1 MNLPNKLTLT
11 RIILVPVFMVFVSLT
26 QIGTEDFN
34 PTWYLVAGIVFAAAS
49 FTDFL
54 DGHLARKWNM
64 VTDFGKF
71 ADPLAD
77 KLLTTVAFIYML
89 RDGVCSPVVL
99 CIILAREFAVSGL
112 RMVAAGA
119 KDGKVI
125 AANMWGKVKT
135 VLQMLTIIFYYFGTA
150 LTWGNSVMIGADCV
164 FLSYWLLAGG
174 HCHRHLRHQVP
185 VGQPQL
191 HQYRKM
197 IKKIAILCSIFLNL
211 CIVRWEP
218 VAIRMTW
225 EAVGSQTF
233 TFYTENSNV
242 FAFFVCLLVAVC
254 QVICLFT
261 GRQLPRWVK
270 TLKYIATCCLTMTF
284 LTVVFVLGPYC
295 ADQGGV
301 VFLLTESS
309 MLYHHLLNPLCAFVS
324 FVLLEREPKLSA
336 RCVPLAL
343 VPTMLYG
350 SVALWANYQRLITG
364 PYPFLLV
371 YQQTTRQTVLWCAA
385 ILAMNLLYAWLVWRL
400 GGNRRKKRNV
410 GLLFRS

>member
-1 MNLPNKLTLT
+1 MK
-11 RIILVPVFMVFVSLT
+11 
-26 QIGTEDFN
+26 
-34 PTWYLVAGIVFAAAS
+34 
-49 FTDFL
+49 
-54 DGHLARKWNM
+54 
-64 VTDFGKF
+64 KF
-71 ADPLAD
+71 ADTVRR
-77 KLLTTVAFIYML
+77 LLSIALNLFI
-89 RDGVCSPVVL
+89 VWAEP
-99 CIILAREFAVSGL
+99 
-112 RMVAAGA
+112 
-119 KDGKVI
+119 I
-125 AANMWGKVKT
+125 ALPMSWDWGKE
-135 VLQMLTIIFYYFGTA
+135 QMFI
-150 LTWGNSVMIGADCV
+150 
-164 FLSYWLLAGG
+164 
-174 HCHRHLRHQVP
+174 
-185 VGQPQL
+185 
-191 HQYRKM
+191 
-197 IKKIAILCSIFLNL
+197 
-211 CIVRWEP
+211 
-218 VAIRMTW
+218 
-225 EAVGSQTF
+225 
-233 TFYTENSNV
+233 FYTEDSNILS
-242 FAFFVCLLVAVC
+242 ACICAMVAVSQLVC
-254 QVICLFT
+254 IFT
-261 GRQLPRWVK
+261 GRELPRWLH

-324 FVLLEREPKLSA
+324 FVLLEREPKLPA

>member
-135 VLQMLTIIFYYFGTA
+135 VLQMLSIIFYFFGMAIAANVSWDATVMVVGA
-150 LTWGNSVMIGADCV
+150 SVV
-164 FLSYWLLAGG
+164 
-174 HCHRHLRHQVP
+174 
-185 VGQPQL
+185 
-191 HQYRKM
+191 
-197 IKKIAILCSIFLNL
+197 LC
-211 CIVRWEP
+211 W
-218 VAIRMTW
+218 
-225 EAVGSQTF
+225 
-233 TFYTENSNV
+233 
-242 FAFFVCLLVAVC
+242 LVAAVTA
-254 QVICLFT
+254 IS
-261 GRQLPRWVK
+261 GI
-270 TLKYIATCCLTMTF
+270 KYLW
-284 LTVVFVLGPYC
+284 
-295 ADQGGV
+295 D
-301 VFLLTESS
+301 
-309 MLYHHLLNPLCAFVS
+309 NRS
-324 FVLLEREPKLSA
+324 FINTAK
-336 RCVPLAL
+336 
-343 VPTMLYG
+343 
-350 SVALWANYQRLITG
+350 
-364 PYPFLLV
+364 
-371 YQQTTRQTVLWCAA
+371 
-385 ILAMNLLYAWLVWRL
+385 
-400 GGNRRKKRNV
+400 
-410 GLLFRS
+410 